1 MSTDFRFNIGE
12 LTNLTESD
20 LWFVPLTG
28 NNGDNLMNLRNS
40 LALHEQSNELLK
52 IVDHIIHTKTLCLK
66 RPRKGENV

>member
-1 MSTDFRFNIGE
+1 MSNDLLFNIGA
-12 LTNLTESD
+12 LTNLTPSD

-40 LALHEQSNELLK
+40 LALHEQSKESLAL
-52 IVDHIIHTKTLCLK
+52 VDHIIQTKTLCLK

>member
-1 MSTDFRFNIGE
+1 MSTDLRFNIGE

-40 LALHEQSNELLK
+40 LALHEQAKESLE
-52 IVDHIIHTKTLCLK
+52 IVDQIIQTKTLCLK
-66 RPRKGENV
+66 RP

>member
-1 MSTDFRFNIGE
+1 MSTDLRFKIGE

-40 LALHEQSNELLK
+40 LALHELSNELLK

-66 RPRKGENV
+66 RP

>member
-1 MSTDFRFNIGE
+1 MSTDSRFNIGA

-20 LWFVPLTG
+20 LWFVPLIG

-40 LALHEQSNELLK
+40 LALHEQSKESLE
-52 IVDHIIHTKTLCLK
+52 IVDQIIQTKTLCLK

>member
-1 MSTDFRFNIGE
+1 MSTDLRFKIGE

-40 LALHEQSNELLK
+40 LILHEQSKESLE
-52 IVDHIIHTKTLCLK
+52 IVDQIIQTKILCLK
-66 RPRKGENV
+66 RP